1 MIGKYLFSQPILP
14 MSRFILLTLLS
25 CLTVLSLGTHANEAV
40 ILAVNDDI
48 PQDYQ
53 RFLAGR
59 DPMDVKHYSGDGA
72 RRDIIELTL
81 LMQALRL
88 GGFTKPVELRIE
100 PSYLRILRGVA
111 DGRFISSGALMWKA
125 DIDELRPA
133 LIASRPLLK
142 EGEFVVGIYTT
153 QKNHAAFNSLPPKML
168 RELNVVTNA
177 QWKSDV
183 RTLKDLGF
191 NRITY
196 APNWT
201 NMVRMIEAGR
211 AQITLAP
218 FQASDNMITSVG
230 DLKLYPLQGVKVAIS
245 GSRHWPISQK
255 HADGNAFYEALERG
269 LAQLEATGTI
279 QRAYRECG
287 FFHPEVKSWA
297 LLQKQPTANP
307 TAD

>member
-218 FQASDNMITSVG
+218 FQASDNMITAVG

-255 HADGNAFYEALERG
+255 HTDGHAFYEALERG
-269 LAQLEATGTI
+269 LSQLEATGTI
-279 QRAYRECG
+279 QRAYHECG
-287 FFHPEVKSWA
+287 FFHPEVKNWA
-297 LLQKQPTANP
+297 LLQKQPTENP
-307 TAD
+307 IAD

>member
-1 MIGKYLFSQPILP
+1 MIGKYFFGQPIPL
-14 MSRFILLTLLS
+14 MSRFTLFMLLG
-25 CLTVLSLGTHANEAV
+25 CLTVLSLGSHASEAV

-48 PQDYQ
+48 PEDYQ
-53 RFLAGR
+53 RFLHGR
-59 DPMDVKHYSGDGA
+59 DPMDVQHYSGDGA
-72 RRDIIELTL
+72 RRDIVELTL

-133 LIASRPLLK
+133 LVASRPLLK
-142 EGEFVVGIYTT
+142 EGQFIVGIYTT
-153 QKNHAAFNSLPPKML
+153 QKHYAAFNKLEPKRL
-168 RELNVVTNA
+168 NTLNVVTNS

-183 RTLKDLGF
+183 KTLQDLGF

-201 NMVRMIEAGR
+201 NMVRMIEANR
-211 AQITLAP
+211 AEITLAP
-218 FQASDNMITSVG
+218 FQSSDKMVIAVG
-230 DLKLYPLQGVKVAIS
+230 DIKLYPIQGTKVAIS

-255 HADGNAFYEALERG
+255 HPDGNAFYQALERG
-269 LAQLEATGTI
+269 LSQLEATGTI
-279 QRAYRECG
+279 ERAYRECG
-287 FFHPEVKSWA
+287 FFHPEVKSWK
-297 LLQKQPTANP
+297 LLQKQPELSQTLH
-307 TAD
+307 

>member
-1 MIGKYLFSQPILP
+1 
-14 MSRFILLTLLS
+14 MSRYILLILLS
-25 CLTVLSLGTHANEAV
+25 CITTLSLGAHANEAV

-218 FQASDNMITSVG
+218 FQSSDNMITAVG

-255 HADGNAFYEALERG
+255 HTDGNAFYEALERG
-269 LAQLEATGTI
+269 LSQLEATGTI
-279 QRAYRECG
+279 QRAYHECG

-297 LLQKQPTANP
+297 LLQKQPTENP

>member
-1 MIGKYLFSQPILP
+1 MIGKYLCQSNLPP
-14 MSRFILLTLLS
+14 MSRFAILFIICSLS
-25 CLTVLSLGTHANEAV
+25 IVSLGSHANESV
-40 ILAVNDDI
+40 LIAVNDDI

-59 DPMDVKHYSGDGA
+59 DPMDVQHYSGDGA
-72 RRDIIELTL
+72 RRDIVELTL

-125 DIDELRPA
+125 DIDMIGSMLF
-133 LIASRPLLK
+133 ASRPLLK
-142 EGEFVVGIYTT
+142 EGEFIVGIYTT
-153 QKNHAAFNSLPPKML
+153 QKHHAAFNKLEPDKL
-168 RELNVVTNA
+168 KDLNVVTNA

-183 RTLKDLGF
+183 KTLQDLGF
-191 NRITY
+191 KHITY

-211 AQITLAP
+211 AQVTLAP
-218 FQASDNMITSVG
+218 FQASDNMITAVG

-245 GSRHWPISQK
+245 GSRHWPISQS
-255 HADGNAFYEALERG
+255 HPSGNAFYEALERG
-269 LAQLEATGTI
+269 LSQLEATGTI
-279 QRAYRECG
+279 ARAYRECG
-287 FFHPEVKSWA
+287 FFHPNVKSWM
-297 LLQKQPTANP
+297 LLTKAQ
-307 TAD
+307 

>member
-1 MIGKYLFSQPILP
+1 MIGEYLFSQTSPL
-14 MSRFILLTLLS
+14 MSRSAHLFIIGCLLFFS
-25 CLTVLSLGTHANEAV
+25 VGAHANETV
-40 ILAVNDDI
+40 ILAVNEDI
-48 PQDYQ
+48 PRDYQ

-59 DPMDVKHYSGDGA
+59 DPLDVKHYSGDGA

-88 GGFTKPVELRIE
+88 GGFTKPVELQIE

-111 DGRFISSGALMWKA
+111 DGRFISSGALMWKS
-125 DIDELRPA
+125 DIDELRTV
-133 LIASRPLLK
+133 LEASRPLLK

-153 QKNHAAFNSLPPKML
+153 LKNHAVFNKLEFKRL
-168 RELNVVTNA
+168 KELNVVTNA

-191 NRITY
+191 NRITF
-196 APNWT
+196 APNWM

-218 FQASDNMITSVG
+218 FQASDNMITAVG
-230 DLKLYPLQGVKVAIS
+230 DLKLYPLQGVKIAIS

-255 HADGNAFYEALERG
+255 HPDGHAFYEALERG

-287 FFHPEVKSWA
+287 FFHPEVKSWK
-297 LLQKQPTANP
+297 LLTKAQ
-307 TAD
+307 

>member
-1 MIGKYLFSQPILP
+1 MIGKYLLSQPTL
-14 MSRFILLTLLS
+14 MSRYLLLILLS
-25 CLTVLSLGTHANEAV
+25 VVITVLSIGIRANEAV
-40 ILAVNDDI
+40 ILAVNEDI
-48 PQDYQ
+48 PKDYQ

-59 DPMDVKHYSGDGA
+59 DPMDVQHYSGDGA

-81 LMQALRL
+81 LMQALHL

-100 PSYLRILRGVA
+100 PSYLRSLRGIA

-133 LIASRPLLK
+133 LIASRPLLRD
-142 EGEFVVGIYTT
+142 GEFIVGIYTT

-168 RELNVVTNA
+168 RELNVATNA

-196 APNWT
+196 APNWM
-201 NMVRMIEAGR
+201 NIVRMIEANR

-218 FQASDNMITSVG
+218 FQASDNMITAVG

-255 HADGNAFYEALERG
+255 HLDGNAFYDALERG
-269 LAQLEATGTI
+269 LSQLEATGTI

-287 FFHPEVKSWA
+287 FFHPEVKNWK
-297 LLQKQPTANP
+297 LLQAQP
-307 TAD
+307 

>member
-1 MIGKYLFSQPILP
+1 MIGKYLFSHPILP
-14 MSRFILLTLLS
+14 MHRFILLTLLS
-25 CLTVLSLGTHANEAV
+25 FLTGLSLGTHANEAV

-59 DPMDVKHYSGDGA
+59 DPMDVQHYSGDGA
-72 RRDIIELTL
+72 RRDIVELTL

-88 GGFTKPVELRIE
+88 GGFTKPIELRIE

-125 DIDELRPA
+125 DIDKLRPA

-153 QKNHAAFNSLPPKML
+153 QKNHAAFNSLPPKKL
-168 RELNVVTNA
+168 KELNVVTNA

-255 HADGNAFYEALERG
+255 HTDGNAFYEALERG
-269 LAQLEATGTI
+269 LSQLEATGTI

-287 FFHPEVKSWA
+287 FFHPEVKSWK
-297 LLQKQPTANP
+297 LLTKVQ
-307 TAD
+307 